1 MRHILASLLLV
12 AISAAPAVAA
22 DRPVTEEERAKLS
35 EAVKAQGCSG
45 GKMAF
50 DKTFEVDGAMC
61 ANGKKYELEF
71 DAEFKLIKKS
81 LGD

>member
-1 MRHILASLLLV
+1 M
-12 AISAAPAVAA
+12 
-22 DRPVTEEERAKLS
+22 

-50 DKTFEVDGAMC
+50 DKTFEVDGAIC

-71 DAEFKLIKKS
+71 DSQFKLIKMS
-81 LGD
+81 LRD

>member
-1 MRHILASLLLV
+1 M
-12 AISAAPAVAA
+12 AA

-45 GKMAF
+45 GKMTF
-50 DKTFEVDGAMC
+50 NKTFEVDGARC

-71 DAEFKLIKKS
+71 DVEFKLTKKS
-81 LGD
+81 LSD